1 MSYLFTQFVRIKGWY
16 EDLIFHVMAMGHPPA
31 ESAETSR
38 AFLGNI
44 NMFGGPLEITP
55 KASKGIC
62 ESFYLLFSRDLNNI
76 FII

>member
-1 MSYLFTQFVRIKGWY
+1 
-16 EDLIFHVMAMGHPPA
+16 MAMGHPPA

-62 ESFYLLFSRDLNNI
+62 ESFVLLFLTNLNNLLY
-76 FII
+76 F